1 MATVALQVLPAESS
15 SYGGIEQFTEMVEA
29 AKWEVHFAATA
40 ASQEEL
46 GCLQVPSSP
55 GHVFFPSFRIV
66 QTY

>member
-1 MATVALQVLPAESS
+1 MTPSWQWRVAHQVLPAESS

-46 GCLQVPSSP
+46 GCLQARTCFLSSIR
-55 GHVFFPSFRIV
+55 SIL
-66 QTY
+66 